1 MGFRTYLVVRE
12 LDEKSWELQRDLV
25 YEGNYDH
32 FLVPSGFE
40 TDFASVP
47 RMFWWLLPRHGR
59 WTKAAV
65 LHDFLWREAKKGNIS
80 FCDAD
85 GIFRRVMRELGV
97 GYLRRRLMW
106 AAVRWAGGALKCG
119 WKQLLLVVLIMLLAL
134 PLLVPAVVVSVFLV
148 VFWLVALIVYWI
160 RRALGWEPTG
170 PPRLL
175 LR

>member
-12 LDEKSWELQRDLV
+12 LDRKSWELQRDLV

-32 FLVPSGFE
+32 FLVPTGFE

-47 RMFWWLLPRHGR
+47 RMFWWLLPRTGR

-106 AAVRWAGGALKCG
+106 AAVRWAGGVLKCG
-119 WKQLLLVVLIMLLAL
+119 WKQLLLVVLITLLAL
-134 PLLVPAVVVSVFLV
+134 PLLVPAIVVSVFLGA
-148 VFWLVALIVYWI
+148 FWLLALVVYWI
-160 RRALGWEPTG
+160 RRVLGWEPTG

-175 LR
+175 PR